1 MDQFNIHAA
10 KTQFSKLIARVQNG
24 EEILIARAGEP
35 VARLVPVRR
44 SLRRVSGTSRQL
56 LTIRDDFDDPLPP
69 DVMEYLES

>member
-44 SLRRVSGTSRQL
+44 SVRRVSGTSRQL